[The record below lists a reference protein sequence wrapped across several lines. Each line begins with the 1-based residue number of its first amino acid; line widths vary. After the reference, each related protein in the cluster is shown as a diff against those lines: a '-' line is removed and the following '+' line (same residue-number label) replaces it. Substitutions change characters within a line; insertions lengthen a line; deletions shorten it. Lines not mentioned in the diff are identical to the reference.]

1 MSKKENNTL
10 AMILIVV
17 GIVML
22 LAMDSSSFLALVI
35 VKIVGFLFA
44 VSGVFMMEDKENE

>member
-1 MSKKENNTL
+1 MSIRNHTL
-10 AMILIVV
+10 AIILVVV

-22 LAMDSSSFLALVI
+22 LAMDSSSLLALVI

-44 VSGVFMMEDKENE
+44 VSGVFMMEAKENE

>member
-10 AMILIVV
+10 AMVLIVV

-22 LAMDSSSFLALVI
+22 LAMGSSSFLALVI

-44 VSGVFMMEDKENE
+44 ISGVFMMEDKENE

>member
-1 MSKKENNTL
+1 MSKNNTL
-10 AMILIVV
+10 AMILTVV

-22 LAMDSSSFLALVI
+22 LAMDSSSLLALVI

-44 VSGVFMMEDKENE
+44 VSGFFMMEEEKNE